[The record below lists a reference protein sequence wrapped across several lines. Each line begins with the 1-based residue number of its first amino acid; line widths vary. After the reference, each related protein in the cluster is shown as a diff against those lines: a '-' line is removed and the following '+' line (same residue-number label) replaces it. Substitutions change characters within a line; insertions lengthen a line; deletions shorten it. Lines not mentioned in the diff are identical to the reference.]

1 MQPGRHEVRSGWA
14 QVAIDARRRGMEIR
28 DCVLVVGPE
37 GVSTTWL
44 LRVPLAGTV
53 VEGALI
59 EGVGGLHIDSCR
71 VSTTDNLNGGA
82 YGGSDRADG
91 YEVWRYKRTG
101 GAGAYVQPLGRWP
114 SNTVLVHGPA
124 CRQDGTKRVRASGGH
139 YDKLRGDQG
148 TFAQDE
154 WTKTRMRN
162 GTTDHAGPD
171 GKEAVAVWACG
182 DGCLVPV
189 LDEQSGERTSGVLK
203 AGTRRGVDAKQVFS
217 GGGSFEPGAVAA
229 MRDFGGDSGGAS
241 RYFAQLQGEE
251 LEGWL
256 ACLIG
261 RGS

>member
-1 MQPGRHEVRSGWA
+1 MQPGRHEVRSGGA

-59 EGVGGLHIDSCR
+59 EGVGGLHIDPCR

-82 YGGSDRADG
+82 YAVGGSDRADG

-101 GAGAYVQPLGRWP
+101 GAGAFVQPLGRWP
-114 SNTVLVHGPA
+114 SNTVLVHG
-124 CRQDGTKRVRASGGH
+124 DGCTRSSG
-139 YDKLRGDQG
+139 DL
-148 TFAQDE
+148 
-154 WTKTRMRN
+154 
-162 GTTDHAGPD
+162 
-171 GKEAVAVWACG
+171 WACG
-182 DGCLVPV
+182 DGCLVSV
-189 LDEQSGERTSGVLK
+189 LDLQSGERTSGVLK

-217 GGGSFEPGAVAA
+217 GGGAFDPGAVAA

-241 RYFAQLQGEE
+241 RYFTQLTPHIEHLEHWWGQLLGDAEE
-251 LEGWL
+251 
-256 ACLIG
+256 
-261 RGS
+261 